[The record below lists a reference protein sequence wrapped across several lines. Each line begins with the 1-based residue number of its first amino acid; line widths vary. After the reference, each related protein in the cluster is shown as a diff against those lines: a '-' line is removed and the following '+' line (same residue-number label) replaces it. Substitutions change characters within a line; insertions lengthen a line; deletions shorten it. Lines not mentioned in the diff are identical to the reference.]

1 MPAAPYHTYSAEH
14 STVYTQNLAQASAP
28 RLAMSCVVAS
38 TPSAGTYGTKG
49 VAKPFL
55 GWWWRGRLLNETV
68 AAAAPPSATPRA
80 TSDEEKAA
88 NATHASVKHATRRNA
103 GRRDFKLVSYGSSL
117 AVSGVCRRTSKPAQ
131 TPAKMASV
139 PMDTSCA
146 SVSMSTVSA
155 NKAVET
161 PVNAEAFTGVPSLEC
176 TFPNQLGSSPS
187 LAMAMYTRGCPISD
201 ESSAVV
207 MAATAPNEM
216 RLSAH
221 GMPRSRNATA
231 KGACTSISEL
241 GTMPVM
247 TKDIKAYSVAQIPR
261 LPKIPMGRSRPGSRV
276 SSAHVAT
283 VSKPTNEKNTTDAPA
298 RTPSTPPGAN
308 GAQFSFSTA
317 SPPNVM
323 TKKITSS
330 DTAVTDALK
339 RAVSFM
345 PYASKAVTSATS
357 AAAAGSSSTND
368 DAPLASSSTPRPI
381 RILSASG
388 EAWNSVAT

>member
-1 MPAAPYHTYSAEH
+1 
-14 STVYTQNLAQASAP
+14 
-28 RLAMSCVVAS
+28 
-38 TPSAGTYGTKG
+38 
-49 VAKPFL
+49 
-55 GWWWRGRLLNETV
+55 
-68 AAAAPPSATPRA
+68 
-80 TSDEEKAA
+80 
-88 NATHASVKHATRRNA
+88 
-103 GRRDFKLVSYGSSL
+103 
-117 AVSGVCRRTSKPAQ
+117 
-131 TPAKMASV
+131 
-139 PMDTSCA
+139 
-146 SVSMSTVSA
+146 MSTVNA

-161 PVNAEAFTGVPSLEC
+161 PVNAEAFTGVPSLPC
-176 TFPNQLGSSPS
+176 TVPNHLGTSPS
-187 LAMAMYTRGCPISD
+187 LAMAMYTRGCPISE

-241 GTMPVM
+241 GTMPVI

-261 LPKIPMGRSRPGSRV
+261 LPRIPIGRSRPGSRV

-283 VSKPTNEKNTTDAPA
+283 VSKPTKEKNTTDAPA
-298 RTPSTPPGAN
+298 KTPSTPPGAN
-308 GAQFSFSTA
+308 GVQFSFSTLA
-317 SPPNVM
+317 PPNVM
-323 TKKITSS
+323 TKKITNN
-330 DTAVTDALK
+330 DIAVTDVLK

-357 AAAAGSSSTND
+357 AAAAKSSSTND
-368 DAPLASSSTPRPI
+368 ELDPRSSSCAPRPI